1 MKLVKCKNDYGMDR
15 TVEDKEISVEE
26 FENIINKKVL
36 ENEGWWID
44 RRINEHLV
52 LIDVGL
58 EDDFIGATGTK
69 EEIDEYCGRIY
80 KNNILKIK
88 KVKKELKNGK

>member
-1 MKLVKCKNDYGMDR
+1 MKLVKCKNDYGIDR
-15 TVEDKEISVEE
+15 TVDDKEISVEE
-26 FENIINKKVL
+26 FEKIVNQKVL

-44 RRINEHLV
+44 KRINEHLV

-58 EDDFIGATGTK
+58 EDDFIGAEGTE

-88 KVKKELKNGK
+88 K